1 MPSPRRPRIRWTRA
15 DSVLLQG
22 ALFLVLLLLAL
33 SFGATALWIL
43 PLMSAGAMGW
53 MNEILVRHTSE
64 VAPAVPDM
72 TLLGDDVTVR
82 GTDALVLV
90 FEDPSTLERLL
101 LALPVLL
108 QQALGLFVVYLVLRM
123 LQSLGSGDPFVP
135 ANVRR
140 VYAVALAVLVGSLLL
155 PVVEACA
162 NIALWSGR
170 VPVEE
175 VALLSIDLG
184 LGAGPLTGFLVGLLL
199 LSLAEV
205 FRRGTRM
212 REDVEGLV

>member
-22 ALFLVLLLLAL
+22 VLFLMLLLLAL
-33 SFGATALWIL
+33 SFGTTALWIL
-43 PLMSAGAMGW
+43 PLMSAGSMGW

-82 GTDALVLV
+82 GTDTLVLV

-108 QQALGLFVVYLVLRM
+108 QQAFGLFVVYMVLRI
-123 LQSLGSGDPFVP
+123 LQSLGAGDPFVS

-140 VYAVALAVLVGSLLL
+140 VYAVAVAVLVGSLAL
-155 PVVEACA
+155 PVAEACA
-162 NIALWSGR
+162 DIALWNGR

-175 VALLSIDLG
+175 VVLLSFDLG
-184 LGAGPLTGFLVGLLL
+184 MGPGPLAGFVVGLLL